1 MCDKIHNLYRFYTFI
16 CHFTAPTE
24 EAKSANSLTLEAV
37 HKHEQ
42 RLAYNAETTTVN
54 DVAGSLKS
62 FSIHDDDEELMSESQ
77 GGGTFKTFKTFAS
90 NYSTCSNMSFKKL
103 MVGFRAS
110 SELHKEMLAIL
121 TALTEI
127 IKERGG
133 TESSTEY
140 FLLLMEQIEAST
152 EDNDIIAG
160 VSLLSMGIKSVPTAV
175 LRKRFGETAQT
186 LMSCLQRFVESSN
199 QAIIKYVSWH

>member
-1 MCDKIHNLYRFYTFI
+1 M
-16 CHFTAPTE
+16 
-24 EAKSANSLTLEAV
+24 
-37 HKHEQ
+37 KHEQ
-42 RLAYNAETTTVN
+42 RLAYNADTTTVN

-62 FSIHDDDEELMSESQ
+62 FSIHDDEDDELMSESQ

-103 MVGFRAS
+103 LVGFRAS
-110 SELHKEMLAIL
+110 SDLHKEMLAIL

-152 EDNDIIAG
+152 EDKDIVAG
-160 VSLLSMGIKSVPTAV
+160 VSLLGMGIKSVPTAV
-175 LRKRFGETAQT
+175 LRKRFSETAQT
-186 LMSCLQRFVESSN
+186 LMSCLQRFIDSN
-199 QAIIKYVSWH
+199 NQTIHKYVSNNKRSFFEGMYKIVI